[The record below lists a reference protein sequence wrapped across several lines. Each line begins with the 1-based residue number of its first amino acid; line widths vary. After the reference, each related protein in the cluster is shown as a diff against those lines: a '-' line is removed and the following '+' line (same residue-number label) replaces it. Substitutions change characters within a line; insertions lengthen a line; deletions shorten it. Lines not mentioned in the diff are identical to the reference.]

1 MLKRTTRIDSHRDLL
16 VWQKA
21 MDLVDAVYD
30 LVEGFPAK
38 ETYGLSSQLTR
49 AVASVPANIAEGR
62 ARSTARDFA
71 NFITIARSSLM
82 EVETLLTIAVR
93 RGYVTPAAAERA
105 LSGIVEV
112 SKMLSSL
119 RSSILSPSRKSHE

>member
-30 LVEGFPAK
+30 LVEEFPAK

-119 RSSILSPSRKSHE
+119 RSSILRPSRKSHE